1 MTDGDAAAREA
12 ALGAGLASQ
21 PWAGYPP
28 LIFSLRISLPD
39 LPGTLGRV
47 ATAFGKGGVNILTLD
62 VVDRENGVAI
72 DALRVEAP
80 SGMQEALRQAAKDVP
95 GFAVEY
101 VRPLEAFRHVLE
113 PIELAALLA
122 EGGGDAVATLIEHLS
137 DAFAASWAIA
147 LDVGGEA
154 PVARAAS
161 LGAPS
166 VSRLPADW
174 LDLSDLDDPGG
185 GVARSPRTGAAL
197 PRPRRTEQGLEVAAA
212 RLGSPS
218 AAVLVGREH
227 GPRFRAA
234 ELLHLRLVARIAASA
249 ARPAHRAGGGAGPL
263 ARPAPALR

>member
-1 MTDGDAAAREA
+1 MSDAAARGPGPVSE
-12 ALGAGLASQ
+12 
-21 PWAGYPP
+21 PRAGYPP

-39 LPGTLGRV
+39 IPGTLGRV
-47 ATAFGKGGVNILTLD
+47 ATAFGTGGVNILTLD
-62 VVDRENGVAI
+62 VVDRGDGVAV
-72 DALRVEAP
+72 DDLRVEAA
-80 SGMQEALRQAAKDVP
+80 SGMQRALRQAAEDVP

-147 LDVGGEA
+147 LDVGGGA
-154 PVARAAS
+154 PVTRAAS

-174 LDLSDLDDPGG
+174 LDLSDLDDPGAG
-185 GVARSPRTGAAL
+185 DAGPPRAGAAL
-197 PRPRRTEQGLEVAAA
+197 PRPRRTDQGLEVAAA

-227 GPRFRAA
+227 GPCFRAA

-249 ARPAHRAGGGAGPL
+249 ARS
-263 ARPAPALR
+263 ALR